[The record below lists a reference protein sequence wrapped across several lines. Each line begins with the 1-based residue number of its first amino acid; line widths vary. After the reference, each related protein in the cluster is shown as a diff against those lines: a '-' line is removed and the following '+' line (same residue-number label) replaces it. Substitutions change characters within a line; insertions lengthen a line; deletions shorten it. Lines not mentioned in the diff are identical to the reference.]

1 GPACR
6 PRPSLLIGFLEWQS
20 LDPGG
25 DWLTLCAA
33 HRLTAY
39 VVKVFSL
46 ASNLIAIQA
55 DVICGAVKWLI
66 LHRQNPDGVFREDA
80 PVMSQAMTGGY
91 QESEEKDV
99 SLTAFVLIALEE
111 AKDICKQR
119 VNKKNKDTGY
129 CSVWAPVVPDCEQH
143 RPDHETHILKTV

>member
-1 GPACR
+1 PCSSGDTSGFPAGYSQQLAYR
-6 PRPSLLIGFLEWQS
+6 QDNSAYAAYLDRKPSTW
-20 LDPGG
+20 
-25 DWLTLCAA
+25 
-33 HRLTAY
+33 LTAY

-91 QESEEKDV
+91 QENEEKDV

-119 VNKKNKDTGY
+119 VNV
-129 CSVWAPVVPDCEQH
+129 SVCHPLRLPSLPTAHPPWRVGVA
-143 RPDHETHILKTV
+143 LG